1 MYPVSFSAEVP
12 LEERNRLSTFFRYI
26 FAIPALIVS
35 FFYGIG
41 GMFATLFAWFAIV
54 VTGKYPQG
62 LYDFNVKVL
71 RISSRTNAYL
81 SLANDEMPPLNGDE
95 DPGYPVQ
102 IGVAPPLDQYSR
114 LKTFFRGIVGIPVLL
129 LAWVWGVVLSVVTL
143 IAWFAILFTGKMPE
157 GLVNPIDGALAYST
171 KSGAYFYLL
180 TEDWPPFSN
189 DEAGPAAGQL
199 PQSEAQKAV

>member
-1 MYPVSFSAEVP
+1 VYPVSFSAEVP
-12 LEERNRLSTFFRYI
+12 LEGRNRLSTFFRYI

-35 FFYGIG
+35 FFFAIG

-54 VTGKYPQG
+54 FTGRYPQG

-71 RISSRTNAYL
+71 RISTRTNAYI

-102 IGVAPPLDQYSR
+102 IGVAPPLDKYSR
-114 LKTFFRGIVGIPVLL
+114 LKTFFRGIVGIPVMI
-129 LAWVWGVVLSVVTL
+129 LAWVWGVILSVVTL
-143 IAWFAILFTGKMPE
+143 IAWLAILFTGKMPE
-157 GLVNPIDGALAYST
+157 GLVNPLEGALAYNT
-171 KSGAYFYLL
+171 KAGAYFYLL

-189 DEAGPAAGQL
+189 DEGSAPAGEIS
-199 PQSEAQKAV
+199 QSETKTPV